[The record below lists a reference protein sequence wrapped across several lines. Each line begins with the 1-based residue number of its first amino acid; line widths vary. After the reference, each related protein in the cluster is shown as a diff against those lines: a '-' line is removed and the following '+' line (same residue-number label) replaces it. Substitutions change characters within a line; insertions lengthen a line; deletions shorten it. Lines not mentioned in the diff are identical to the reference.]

1 MTDLIARKQIQKGIA
16 RKFMTKWRLTF
27 EKRQTLKFLE
37 TSLDFARLRMSFESI
52 KSYGTMLPIRI

>member
-52 KSYGTMLPIRI
+52 